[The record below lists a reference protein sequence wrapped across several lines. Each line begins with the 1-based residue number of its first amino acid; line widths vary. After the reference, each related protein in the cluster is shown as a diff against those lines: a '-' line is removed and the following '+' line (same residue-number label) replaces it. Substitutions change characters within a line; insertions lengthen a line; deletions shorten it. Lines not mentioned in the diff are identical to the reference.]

1 MARIGLSKPYAAL
14 YSVSTGGTVS
24 YTSGA
29 LCGKAISLE
38 LSLEGGNDNILYA
51 DNAPCESDTQFA
63 GGSLTIGTDDLY
75 ATVMKTFLGMPEVA
89 ITTTGFTNFTTAN
102 PKWYKNNDDQSV
114 PYLGFG
120 AIAKKK
126 VGGLYKY
133 VAVLFNKVQFANL
146 AQSMETQGDTVS
158 WQTESIEATIMRS
171 DATKHDWRWISSDM
185 DSESDAEQVLKSA
198 LNIS

>member
-1 MARIGLSKPYAAL
+1 MARIGLSKPYAAV
-14 YSVSTGGTVS
+14 YAVSGGTVS
-24 YTSGA
+24 YTSGK

-75 ATVMKTFLGMPEVA
+75 ADVMKTFLGMPEES
-89 ITTTGFTNFTTAN
+89 ITTTGFTNFTTAS
-102 PKWYKNNDDQSV
+102 PKWYKNNDDQVV

-126 VGGLYKY
+126 IGGAIKY
-133 VAVLFNKVQFANL
+133 VAIIFNKIQFANL

-158 WQTESIEATIMRS
+158 WQTESIEATVMRDDS
-171 DATKHDWRWISSDM
+171 TKHDWRWISSDL
-185 DSESDAEQVLKSA
+185 DTEADAETLIKDA
-198 LNIS
+198 LDIA

>member
-1 MARIGLSKPYAAL
+1 MARIGLSKPYAAV
-14 YSVSTGGTVS
+14 YAVSGGTVS
-24 YTSGA
+24 YTSGK

-75 ATVMKTFLGMPEVA
+75 ADVMKTFLGMPEES
-89 ITTTGFTNFTTAN
+89 ITTTGFTNFTTAS
-102 PKWYKNNDDQSV
+102 PKWYKNNDDQVV

-126 VGGLYKY
+126 IGGVIKY
-133 VAVLFNKVQFANL
+133 VAIIFNKIQFANL

-158 WQTESIEATIMRS
+158 WQTESIEATVMRDDS
-171 DATKHDWRWISSDM
+171 TKHDWRWISSDL
-185 DSESDAEQVLKSA
+185 DTEADAETLIKDA
-198 LNIS
+198 LDIA

>member
-1 MARIGLSKPYAAL
+1 MARIGLSKPYAAV
-14 YSVSTGGTVS
+14 YAVSGGTVS
-24 YTSGA
+24 YTSGK

-75 ATVMKTFLGMPEVA
+75 ADVMKTFLGMPEES
-89 ITTTGFTNFTTAN
+89 ITTTGFTNFTTAS
-102 PKWYKNNDDQSV
+102 PKWYKNNDDQVV

-126 VGGLYKY
+126 IGGVIKY
-133 VAVLFNKVQFANL
+133 VAIIFNKIQFANL

-158 WQTESIEATIMRS
+158 WETESIEATGMRDDS
-171 DATKHDWRWISSDM
+171 TKHDWRWISSDL
-185 DSESDAEQVLKSA
+185 DTEADAETLIKDA
-198 LNIS
+198 LDIA

>member
-1 MARIGLSKPYAAL
+1 MARIGLSKPYAAV
-14 YSVSTGGTVS
+14 YAVSGGTVS
-24 YTSGA
+24 YTSGK

-75 ATVMKTFLGMPEVA
+75 ADVMKTFLGMPEES
-89 ITTTGFTNFTTAN
+89 ITTTGFTNFTTAS
-102 PKWYKNNDDQSV
+102 PKWYKNNDDQVV

-126 VGGLYKY
+126 IGGAIKY
-133 VAVLFNKVQFANL
+133 VAIIFNKIQFANL

-158 WQTESIEATIMRS
+158 WQTESIEATVMRDDS
-171 DATKHDWRWISSDM
+171 TKHDWRWISSDL
-185 DSESDAEQVLKSA
+185 DTETDAETLIKDA
-198 LNIS
+198 LDIA

>member
-1 MARIGLSKPYAAL
+1 MARIGLSKPYAAV
-14 YSVSTGGTVS
+14 YAVSGGSVS
-24 YTSGA
+24 YTSGK

-75 ATVMKTFLGMPEVA
+75 ADVMKTFLGMPEES
-89 ITTTGFTNFTTAN
+89 ITTTGFTNFTTAS
-102 PKWYKNNDDQSV
+102 PKWYKNNDDQVV

-126 VGGLYKY
+126 IGGAIKY
-133 VAVLFNKVQFANL
+133 VAVIFNKIQFANL

-158 WQTESIEATIMRS
+158 WQTETI
-171 DATKHDWRWISSDM
+171 DATVMRDDSAKHDWRWISSDL
-185 DSESDAEQVLKSA
+185 DTEADAETLIKDA
-198 LNIS
+198 LGIA

>member
-1 MARIGLSKPYAAL
+1 MARIGLSKPYAAV
-14 YSVSTGGTVS
+14 YAVSGGTVS
-24 YTSGA
+24 YTSGK

-75 ATVMKTFLGMPEVA
+75 ADVMKTFLGMPEEA
-89 ITTTGFTNFTTAN
+89 ITTTGFTNFTTAS
-102 PKWYKNNDDQSV
+102 PKWYKNNDDQVV

-126 VGGLYKY
+126 IGGAIKY
-133 VAVLFNKVQFANL
+133 VAIIFNKIQFANL

-158 WQTESIEATIMRS
+158 WQTESIEATVMRDDS
-171 DATKHDWRWISSDM
+171 TKHDWRWISSDL
-185 DSESDAEQVLKSA
+185 DTEADAETLIKDA
-198 LNIS
+198 LDIA

>member
-14 YSVSTGGTVS
+14 YANSGSTVS

-29 LCGKAISLE
+29 LVGKAISLE
-38 LSLEGGNDNILYA
+38 ISLEGGNDNILYA
-51 DNAPCESDTQFA
+51 DNAPAESDTQFA
-63 GGSLTIGTDDLY
+63 GGSLTIGTDDLD
-75 ATVMKTFLGMPEVA
+75 ATVMSTFLGMPEEA
-89 ITTTGFTNFTTAN
+89 ITTTGFENFTTAS

-126 VGGLYKY
+126 INGVYKY
-133 VAVLFNKVQFANL
+133 VAILFNKVQFANL
-146 AQSMETQGDTVS
+146 AQSMETQGETIS

-185 DSESDAEQVLKSA
+185 DSESDAEQVLKAA
-198 LNIS
+198 LNIA

>member
-1 MARIGLSKPYAAL
+1 MARIGLSKPYAAV
-14 YSVSTGGTVS
+14 YAVSGGTVS
-24 YTSGA
+24 YTSGK

-75 ATVMKTFLGMPEVA
+75 ADVMKTFLGMPEES
-89 ITTTGFTNFTTAN
+89 ITTTGFTNFTTAS
-102 PKWYKNNDDQSV
+102 PKWYKNNDDQVV

-126 VGGLYKY
+126 IGGVIKY
-133 VAVLFNKVQFANL
+133 VAIIFNKIQFANL

-158 WQTESIEATIMRS
+158 WQTESIEATVMRDDS
-171 DATKHDWRWISSDM
+171 TKHDWRWISSDL
-185 DSESDAEQVLKSA
+185 DAEADAETLIKDA
-198 LNIS
+198 LDIA

>member
-1 MARIGLSKPYAAL
+1 MARIGLSKPYAAV
-14 YSVSTGGTVS
+14 YAVSGGTVS
-24 YTSGA
+24 YTSGK

-75 ATVMKTFLGMPEVA
+75 ADVMKTFLGMPEEA
-89 ITTTGFTNFTTAN
+89 ITTTGFTDFTTAS
-102 PKWYKNNDDQSV
+102 PKWYKNNDDQVV

-126 VGGLYKY
+126 IGGAIKY
-133 VAVLFNKVQFANL
+133 VAIIFNKIQFANL

-158 WQTESIEATIMRS
+158 WQTESIEATVMRDDS
-171 DATKHDWRWISSDM
+171 TKHDWRWISSDL
-185 DSESDAEQVLKSA
+185 DTEADAETLIKDA
-198 LNIS
+198 LDIA

>member
-1 MARIGLSKPYAAL
+1 MARIGLSKPYAAV
-14 YSVSTGGTVS
+14 YAVNGGTVS
-24 YTSGA
+24 YTSGK

-75 ATVMKTFLGMPEVA
+75 ADVMKTFLGMPEES
-89 ITTTGFTNFTTAN
+89 ITTTGFTNFTTAS
-102 PKWYKNNDDQSV
+102 PKWYKNNDDQVV

-126 VGGLYKY
+126 IGGVIKY
-133 VAVLFNKVQFANL
+133 VAIIFNKIQFANL

-158 WQTESIEATIMRS
+158 WQTESIEATVMRDDS
-171 DATKHDWRWISSDM
+171 TKHDWRWISSDL
-185 DSESDAEQVLKSA
+185 DTEADAETLIKDA
-198 LNIS
+198 LDIA